1 MSHDYQIKVST
12 TILYTLIM
20 LLHFYYEIFIIRYVD
35 INLKNLIIK
44 GMRRFLC
51 AL

>member
-20 LLHFYYEIFIIRYVD
+20 LLQLFYEIFIIYNIRGY
-35 INLKNLIIK
+35 
-44 GMRRFLC
+44 
-51 AL
+51 